1 MESKKFGDYTIL
13 EKLGEGSFGKVFKAS
28 KFVKCKKEFFAI
40 KAISKKNL
48 VSKNAEYFKREL
60 AILQKISHEYIIKF
74 YEHLENV
81 NFHFIITEY
90 AYGMD
95 LGELNKAYVKKNNK
109 NLPELY
115 IQLIIKQI
123 SSALYYLFKQN
134 IIHRDI
140 KLENILFTFPNE
152 NAKKDLDIL
161 SGCVKIIDFGLARPF
176 DTMNIMNSIVGSP
189 ITMAPQ
195 ILNNVNK
202 NFDKNFSYD
211 YKTDIW
217 SLGTILY
224 QLVTNEFPFD
234 ARNIDDLQERIDLG
248 NYYIKE
254 KLNLSFEL
262 ISLID
267 GLLQYNPV
275 NRLSWEEIVNHPFL
289 KTKNFNTLYFK
300 NLDRSYI
307 DNDKLILNVHKR
319 LNINF
324 KNKEKDNEEME
335 ETSTKIMNTFIKIQ
349 ILQKL
354 ENEKQ
359 AKNNAPNVTGNTF
372 DDPPLIQVITEE
384 KEEDEKSFHV
394 SSQSGKTNVEKMDSK
409 KKSLGSNTEKNSSTH
424 SNDKSVK
431 DEMNVNT
438 ESNNVNETEDNDVT
452 VANPK
457 FASSNLIKSDPNPMN
472 FKTGEIK
479 KKLSFPSYPMKIL
492 PPQSLSNNNI
502 NTKFVDQNCYKNSQ
516 GSFEVISVGVV
527 NNTNQYE
534 NQENY
539 NKMNLPRT
547 TPNII
552 NRMNIP
558 STSPFKEKPNSSL
571 KINKLNNNP
580 DRTALNRINYLN
592 QNQNHNKPNFYA
604 IVSNYTNQQNA
615 SFTIQSEKQEDE
627 NKTIDKTKSNTEE
640 PVPSIDVNQ
649 NLLEENVEED
659 VTVQQRFDFNLKNRV
674 HALAY
679 IQKEVNNRSKEKTND
694 LEYLVNNYF
703 LPLNEG
709 TYKSKYCT
717 TNDPIYPMK
726 ANGIL
731 DLNM

>member
-28 KFVKCKKEFFAI
+28 KFVKGKKEFFAI

-60 AILQKISHEYIIKF
+60 AILQKISHEYIIKY

-152 NAKKDLDIL
+152 NSKKELDIL

-254 KLNLSFEL
+254 KLNLSYEL

-275 NRLSWEEIVNHPFL
+275 NRLSWEEIINHSFL
-289 KTKNFNTLYFK
+289 RAKNFNTLYFN
-300 NLDRSYI
+300 NLDMSYL

-319 LNINF
+319 LNIDI
-324 KNKEKDNEEME
+324 KNKEKESEEME

-359 AKNNAPNVTGNTF
+359 AKNNVPNVTGNTF
-372 DDPPLIQVITEE
+372 DDPPLIQVIAEE
-384 KEEDEKSFHV
+384 KEEDEKSFNV
-394 SSQSGKTNVEKMDSK
+394 SKNDTK
-409 KKSLGSNTEKNSSTH
+409 KKSLVNDTEKNSSTN
-424 SNDKSVK
+424 SNDKSIK
-431 DEMNVNT
+431 DDINIHTN
-438 ESNNVNETEDNDVT
+438 SNNVNESEDNDVT

-457 FASSNLIKSDPNPMN
+457 FASSNLVRSDPNPMN
-472 FKTGEIK
+472 LKKGEIK
-479 KKLSFPSYPMKIL
+479 KK
-492 PPQSLSNNNI
+492 
-502 NTKFVDQNCYKNSQ
+502 
-516 GSFEVISVGVV
+516 
-527 NNTNQYE
+527 
-534 NQENY
+534 
-539 NKMNLPRT
+539 
-547 TPNII
+547 
-552 NRMNIP
+552 
-558 STSPFKEKPNSSL
+558 
-571 KINKLNNNP
+571 
-580 DRTALNRINYLN
+580 
-592 QNQNHNKPNFYA
+592 
-604 IVSNYTNQQNA
+604 
-615 SFTIQSEKQEDE
+615 
-627 NKTIDKTKSNTEE
+627 
-640 PVPSIDVNQ
+640 SI
-649 NLLEENVEED
+649 
-659 VTVQQRFDFNLKNRV
+659 
-674 HALAY
+674 
-679 IQKEVNNRSKEKTND
+679 
-694 LEYLVNNYF
+694 
-703 LPLNEG
+703 
-709 TYKSKYCT
+709 
-717 TNDPIYPMK
+717 
-726 ANGIL
+726 
-731 DLNM
+731 